1 MYSSICLCSASSLL
15 VLLKGHT
22 CIMYKP
28 VLHYKDWILFWIS
41 ALKKTD
47 IAENFVGKVR
57 GSVAHMKNILKQDA
71 VQPFSAI

>member
-1 MYSSICLCSASSLL
+1 
-15 VLLKGHT
+15 
-22 CIMYKP
+22 MYKP